1 VGGKREVGRVATPRL
16 DAEVLLQALSRV
28 LGAELPRPTEFHLD
42 EEADVL
48 FIRFREPEG
57 AELGEPAP
65 TRSLITVFT
74 DEVTGAVTAVE
85 IVGVEDAVEELC
97 EKIARDLAAAL

>member
-1 VGGKREVGRVATPRL
+1 VAAPRL
-16 DAEVLLQALSRV
+16 DTEVLLQALSRV

-42 EEADVL
+42 EDVL
-48 FIRFREPEG
+48 FIRFREPSSV
-57 AELGEPAP
+57 ELGEPAP
-65 TRSLITVFT
+65 TRSLIIVFT

-97 EKIARDLAAAL
+97 EKIARNLAAALGTF